1 MFLIFL
7 KILRPTKMLGHYKS
21 CGTGI
26 RTVPT
31 VRTTALTNSLSFCLQ
46 NGDTTYALLWPQGL
60 TFTQIESP
68 HVRAKRAPFP
78 REARP
83 LLWKGGS
90 SVFTSISVCLYVG
103 MSVCARSAG
112 RTKWATALKF
122 GMRAHLNIYLKRFSH
137 FFEFRP
143 RLPPG
148 AKKGGEIDP
157 K

>member
-1 MFLIFL
+1 MSKFMFLIFF

-68 HVRAKRAPFP
+68 HVRAHPFRAKRGHFCGKVV
-78 REARP
+78 
-83 LLWKGGS
+83 LLS
-90 SVFTSISVCLYVG
+90 LLVYLSVG

-122 GMRAHLNIYLKRFSH
+122 GMRAHV
-137 FFEFRP
+137 FEFRP
-143 RLPPG
+143 HLPPG